1 MSFVDVL
8 DPALMLIKRVNAD
21 RQEFHVAPGE
31 LVRYRIGVAAAG
43 WTAHDRGHDGFRT
56 DRELVRRPCTQQF
69 PIDMP
74 PRSARATSRTLWFLP
89 FEVAARGR
97 AWAALTPLRVRAV
110 GGLAGPSPP
119 LGWRSMA
126 DVAAPIIDPGRN
138 GPVAQHL
145 LQFAR
150 FDEHALFP
158 GALPTAEDQPER
170 PQPPEQQ

>member
-1 MSFVDVL
+1 RSGWRSETRELLPLSSND
-8 DPALMLIKRVNAD
+8 
-21 RQEFHVAPGE
+21 VAPGE

-74 PRSARATSRTLWFLP
+74 PRSARPTSRTLVFLA

-119 LGWRSMA
+119 LGWRSMTRQ
-126 DVAAPIIDPGRN
+126 AATRP
-138 GPVAQHL
+138 
-145 LQFAR
+145 AR
-150 FDEHALFP
+150 T
-158 GALPTAEDQPER
+158 GCR
-170 PQPPEQQ
+170 PA